1 MPFDIETSRASP
13 SGATLKLYVT
23 HAKAPPRG
31 VIQVNHGL
39 AEHAL
44 RYARFAEA
52 MSVLG
57 FHVYAHDHRGHGATT
72 ASDAPPRMFGT
83 PDGAAKV
90 IADVAAVHDLIAGE
104 HPGLPVIVFGHSM
117 GGFIALNFVLRHST
131 RVHAAA
137 IWNANFYAVL
147 LVSVDQAILYY
158 ERFRLGSDMP
168 SRMIPKLTFQAWAKQ
183 MPDRRTPFDWLSRD
197 PAEVDKYVAD
207 PLCGWDASV
216 SMWSDV
222 FRFVFFGADDRNFDA
237 VRKDLPFS
245 LVGGEKDPATDG
257 GTAVHALAERMARMA
272 FSRVTTRV
280 YAETRHE
287 SLNELNRNIITE
299 DFAAWAGRTVS
310 TPSQP

>member
-1 MPFDIETSRASP
+1 MPFDIETSHASP
-13 SGATLKLYVT
+13 SGATLKLYIT
-23 HAKAPPRG
+23 HAKGSPRG

-39 AEHAL
+39 AERAQ
-44 RYARFAEA
+44 RYGRFAEA
-52 MSVLG
+52 MAARG

-72 ASDAPPRMFGT
+72 TPDAPPRQFGS
-83 PDGAAKV
+83 PDGASKV
-90 IADVAAVHDLIAGE
+90 IADVEAVHDLIAKE

-117 GGFIALNFVLRHST
+117 GGFIALNFVLRHSA

-137 IWNANFYAVL
+137 IWNANFSAGL
-147 LVSVDQAILYY
+147 LGRVAQAILAY

-183 MPDRRTPFDWLSRD
+183 IPDRRTEFDWLSRD
-197 PAEVDKYVAD
+197 PTEVDKYVAD

-222 FRFVFFGADDRNFDA
+222 FRFVFFGADDRNFEP
-237 VRKDLPFS
+237 VRKDLPFN
-245 LVGGEKDPATDG
+245 LVGGAKDPATDG
-257 GTAVHALAERMARMA
+257 GKAVRALEARMARMA

-299 DFAAWAGRTVS
+299 DFAAWADGVVA
-310 TPSQP
+310 P